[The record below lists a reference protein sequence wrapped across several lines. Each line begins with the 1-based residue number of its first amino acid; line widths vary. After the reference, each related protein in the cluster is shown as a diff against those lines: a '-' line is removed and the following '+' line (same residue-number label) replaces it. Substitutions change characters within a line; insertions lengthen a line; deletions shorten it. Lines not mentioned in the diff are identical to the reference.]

1 MATAT
6 IPNTFTNGTNAD
18 ANLVNANFSYLSS
31 WLNTNVIQP
40 NVANFSVFPTLPSS
54 APTSDYQAVHKNYVD
69 LFMPAGIITQYVGT
83 AAPAGWRL
91 CDGGLYN
98 AADTTYARLWAAIG
112 TTYGGSGINSFAV
125 PDLKGRVPVGYGAG
139 AGLTARSLNDKSG
152 FETHVLTEAELASH
166 THTPTNHN
174 HGYTVAGFSTTNS
187 GSSGVIHTH
196 GGVVTGTSDTYG
208 NNESLDHQHSYTAGS
223 NSASTTGGASVLS
236 ASSTGGN
243 AAHNNMQPF
252 IVVSY
257 IIKL

>member
-6 IPNTFTNGTNAD
+6 IPNSFTNGTNAD

-54 APTSDYQAVHKNYVD
+54 NPTSDYQAAHKSYVD

-83 AAPAGWRL
+83 AAPSGWRL
-91 CDGGLYN
+91 CDGTLYN
-98 AADTTYARLWAAIG
+98 GADATYARLWAALG

-139 AGLTARSLNDKSG
+139 AGLTTRSLNDKAGS
-152 FETHVLTEAELASH
+152 ETHLLTGAE
-166 THTPTNHN
+166 
-174 HGYTVAGFSTTNS
+174 S
-187 GSSGVIHTH
+187 GTSIHTH
-196 GGVVTGTSDTYG
+196 PATGTGNQSADHTHAQLVGLITYANGANQAVVTTNLGGANGLDPAYSTGVNSGT
-208 NNESLDHQHSYTAGS
+208 HQHTT
-223 NSASTTGGASVLS
+223 NTISASANANAS
-236 ASSTGGN
+236 
-243 AAHNNMQPF
+243 AAHNNMPPF
-252 IVVSY
+252 VVVSY